1 MSATALWLEAWLRGS
16 AGSDDLLEQLARTA
30 PDAPA
35 RVLIEG
41 ADHELPDLLRRLR
54 AFRAP
59 RTWLLLPRPGRPG
72 GWPVGLGGSPE
83 PAVLISGE
91 GSAGGLLRSGRTGWS
106 WDACGDSSVAL
117 LESGMLTAG
126 AGARALAE
134 AAAEAAQRLESLGL
148 ERRPTLAHPDQWE
161 TAMRHV
167 PAGLDSPVHSLLIRL
182 AVLHDALDLA
192 LAEDGA
198 AVTAAE
204 SLARSGE
211 LRAVVGH
218 VEDII
223 AGLVGGLNAPVPTGP
238 TAR

>member
-1 MSATALWLEAWLRGS
+1 MTATALWFDAWLRGS
-16 AGSDDLLEQLARTA
+16 AGSDDLLDQLARTA

-35 RVLIEG
+35 RVAIAG
-41 ADHELPDLLRRLR
+41 ADHELSALLRSLR
-54 AFRAP
+54 GFKAP
-59 RTWLLLPRPGRPG
+59 RTWLLLPRPGRTV
-72 GWPVGLGGSPE
+72 GWPAGIGGPPE
-83 PAVLISGE
+83 PAVLISG
-91 GSAGGLLRSGRTGWS
+91 AGAANGLLRSGRAGWR
-106 WDACGDSSVAL
+106 WDSCGDSSVAL
-117 LESGMLTAG
+117 LEAGMLTAR

-148 ERRPTLAHPDQWE
+148 ERPPTRAHPREWE
-161 TAMRHV
+161 TALRHV
-167 PAGLDSPVHSLLIRL
+167 PTGLDSPVHSLLIRL

-192 LAEDGA
+192 LAEEGA

-204 SLARSGE
+204 SRSRSGE

-223 AGLVGGLNAPVPTGP
+223 AGLVGGLNAPVPAGP